1 MNIGQLTRK
10 MTVETPV
17 LTPDGGGGFTVA
29 WDAVDDVYAALTELG
44 GQEMPQDAQI
54 TLPHPCRI
62 VIHYRNDLDSKMRL
76 REDATVYN
84 IVSLRDPDGGK
95 TWLEIVAQMK

>member
-1 MNIGQLTRK
+1 MNIGLLTHQ

-29 WDAVDDVYAALTELG
+29 WDAVADVYAALTELG
-44 GQEMPQDAQI
+44 GQEMAQDAQI
-54 TLPHPCRI
+54 APSQPCRI

-76 REDATVYN
+76 REDETVYN

-95 TWLEIVAQMK
+95 TWLEIIAQMK